1 MGTRLHRLTIHGLGD
16 HGAICWLHRDG
27 FNRFTGFIFDVAR
40 YTGDRAAGAHA
51 SHEHVDGTIAI
62 VPDLRTGG
70 FEVDLWIS
78 RVIELT
84 GHEKFR
90 GIAIG
95 NLLGFRNRTRHAFGG
110 FG

>member
-1 MGTRLHRLTIHGLGD
+1 MGTRLNRLTIHGLGD
-16 HGAICWLHRDG
+16 HGAIGWLHRDG
-27 FNRFTGFIFDVAR
+27 FNRFTGFVFDVAR
-40 YTGDRAAGAHA
+40 YTSDRAAGAHA

-84 GHEKFR
+84 GHEKF
-90 GIAIG
+90 
-95 NLLGFRNRTRHAFGG
+95 
-110 FG
+110 